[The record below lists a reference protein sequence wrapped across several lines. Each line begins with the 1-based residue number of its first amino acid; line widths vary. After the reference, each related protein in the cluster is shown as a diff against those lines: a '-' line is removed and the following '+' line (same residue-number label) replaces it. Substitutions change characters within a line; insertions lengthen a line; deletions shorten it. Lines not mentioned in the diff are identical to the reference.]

1 MIINSS
7 ILSSSAHF
15 HYYFRGIFSIEMHG
29 MPHTAIAW
37 VFSIPALEYDVWREI
52 LQSILVYDD
61 TAFFIVIHCFVF
73 FSDYVHSVVFL
84 LVGVYSDCIIAVM
97 TKTFIAAIINHMI
110 IFSIIVSG
118 IIRLLLSPSFEG
130 EWFVMLVSDQHST
143 SDAWAF
149 LCRPCR
155 ILGIALACC
164 QMSCAYMYEI
174 RIWF

>member
-15 HYYFRGIFSIEMHG
+15 HDNLWCVFPIEING
-29 MPHTAIAW
+29 MPHAAIAW
-37 VFSIPALEYDVWREI
+37 FFSIPALENDIWREI

-84 LVGVYSDCIIAVM
+84 LVGVYSDCIIAVI

-118 IIRLLLSPSFEG
+118 IIRWLFSPSFEG
-130 EWFVMLVSDQHST
+130 EWFVMLVSDQHSM
-143 SDAWAF
+143 SDALA
-149 LCRPCR
+149 CRCHPCR